1 MSRLEPRRTLRSTKE
16 LPSSA
21 GFHFVNLCPSWLMV
35 SSMLTE
41 IILEAWI
48 ALRRNYTRS
57 LLTMLGIVW
66 GIATVTLLIA
76 YGSSF
81 RRILVGGFD
90 AFGKSV
96 VICWPQQTSEQPGGQ
111 RAGKKVRLEQA
122 DLDIVK
128 ETAPLVKHVCLET
141 VNRPGISYGER
152 MVGTAAIRGVCPEY
166 GEMRNE
172 VPSEGRWI
180 SAGDELE
187 RRRVVFLGGRVR
199 EQLFSGRPA
208 IGETVQIGGV
218 HFTVIGVMARKIQ
231 LSNYFSSDDDSAWI
245 PYSAAGDV
253 WNTKYAAVMV
263 FEPVAPQF
271 EKKAQAQVLAAIA
284 SRQQFSPTDPKAFQM
299 FGRDEF
305 RPVIDGLTIGLQ
317 VLLTF
322 VGTLTLGIGGVGV
335 MNIMLVSVDERIREI
350 GLRRALGAKKWQIK
364 LQFLAETL
372 LIMLLGGAAGVLL
385 SYGIAAAVGTL
396 PLMGPL
402 FEDDSGKADIHLQ
415 ISLATVMLSTL
426 VLLAVGV
433 ASGLVPALRASK
445 LGSGR
450 SAAIRVKRLSS

>member
-1 MSRLEPRRTLRSTKE
+1 MCGSGSSTRTGRACAAVGAQNCCAQGGLRPVPT
-16 LPSSA
+16 
-21 GFHFVNLCPSWLMV
+21 WLVMV
-35 SSMLTE
+35 SKMLTE
-41 IILEAWI
+41 IIFEAWI

-81 RRILVGGFD
+81 RGILVGGFD

-111 RAGKKVRLEQA
+111 RAGKKVRFEQA

-180 SAGDELE
+180 SSGDELE

-208 IGETVQIGGV
+208 VGETVQIGGV

-231 LSNYFSSDDDSAWI
+231 LSNYFSSDDDSVWI
-245 PYSAAGDV
+245 PYSAAGDL
-253 WNTKYAAVMV
+253 WNTKYGSVML

-271 EKKAQAQVLAAIA
+271 EKKASAQVLAAIA
-284 SRQQFSPTDPKAFQM
+284 GRQQFSPTDKKAIVM

-372 LIMLLGGAAGVLL
+372 FIMLLGGAAGVLL

-415 ISLATVMLSTL
+415 ISMATVMLSTL

-445 LGSGR
+445 LDPVEALR
-450 SAAIRVKRLSS
+450 YE

>member
-1 MSRLEPRRTLRSTKE
+1 
-16 LPSSA
+16 
-21 GFHFVNLCPSWLMV
+21 
-35 SSMLTE
+35 MLIE
-41 IILEAWI
+41 IIIEAWG
-48 ALRRNYTRS
+48 ALKRNYTRS

-81 RRILVGGFD
+81 RQILVGGFD

-111 RAGKKVRLEQA
+111 RAGKRVVFEKE
-122 DLDIVK
+122 DIDMVK
-128 ETAPLVKHVCLET
+128 DTAPLVKHACRET
-141 VNRPGISYGER
+141 VRRPGIAYGDR
-152 MVGTAAIRGVCPEY
+152 LAGTAAIRGVCPEY

-180 SAGDELE
+180 SASDELE
-187 RRRVVFLGGRVR
+187 RRRVCFLGGRIR

-208 IGETVQIGGV
+208 VGEIVQIAGV
-218 HFTVIGVMARKIQ
+218 RFTVIGLMARKIQ
-231 LSNYFSSDDDSAWI
+231 LSNYFSSDDESVWI
-245 PYSAAGDV
+245 PYSAAGDL
-253 WNTKYAAVMV
+253 WDTRYAAVMV
-263 FEPVAPQF
+263 FEPIAPQY
-271 EKKAQAQVLAAIA
+271 EKKAMAQVLAAVA
-284 SRQQFSPTDPKAFQM
+284 TRQQFSPTDPKAIQM

-305 RPVIDGLTIGLQ
+305 RPVIDALTIGLQ
-317 VLLTF
+317 VLLAF

-350 GLRRALGAKKWQIK
+350 GLRRALGARKRHIK
-364 LQFLAETL
+364 FQFLAETL
-372 LIMLLGGAAGVLL
+372 LIMLLGGAIGVLV
-385 SYGIAAAVGTL
+385 SYAIAAAVGTL

-415 ISLATVMLSTL
+415 ISMMTVMISTF
-426 VLLAVGV
+426 VLLIVGV

-445 LGSGR
+445 LDPVEALR
-450 SAAIRVKRLSS
+450 YE

>member
-1 MSRLEPRRTLRSTKE
+1 
-16 LPSSA
+16 
-21 GFHFVNLCPSWLMV
+21 
-35 SSMLTE
+35 MLIE
-41 IILEAWI
+41 IILEAWG
-48 ALRRNYTRS
+48 ALKRNYTRS

-81 RRILVGGFD
+81 RQILVGGFD

-111 RAGKKVRLEQA
+111 RAGKKVVFEKE
-122 DLDIVK
+122 DIDMVK
-128 ETAPLVKHVCLET
+128 DTAPLVKHACLET
-141 VNRPGISYGER
+141 VRRPGIAYGDR
-152 MVGTAAIRGVCPEY
+152 LAGTAAIRGVCPEY

-180 SAGDELE
+180 SASDELE
-187 RRRVVFLGGRVR
+187 RRRVCFLGGRIR

-208 IGETVQIGGV
+208 VGEIVQIAGV
-218 HFTVIGVMARKIQ
+218 RFTVIGLMARKIQ
-231 LSNYFSSDDDSAWI
+231 LSNYFSSDDESVWI
-245 PYSAAGDV
+245 PYSTAGDL
-253 WNTKYAAVMV
+253 WDTRYAAVMV
-263 FEPVAPQF
+263 FEPIAPQY
-271 EKKAQAQVLAAIA
+271 EKKAMAQVLAAVA
-284 SRQQFSPTDPKAFQM
+284 TRQQFSPTDPKAIQM

-305 RPVIDGLTIGLQ
+305 RPVIDALTIGLQ
-317 VLLTF
+317 VLLAF

-350 GLRRALGAKKWQIK
+350 GLRRALGARKRHIK
-364 LQFLAETL
+364 FQFLAETL
-372 LIMLLGGAAGVLL
+372 LIMLLGGAIGVVV
-385 SYGIAAAVGTL
+385 SYAIAAAVGTL

-415 ISLATVMLSTL
+415 ISMMTVMISTF
-426 VLLAVGV
+426 VLLIVGV

-445 LGSGR
+445 LDPVEALR
-450 SAAIRVKRLSS
+450 YE